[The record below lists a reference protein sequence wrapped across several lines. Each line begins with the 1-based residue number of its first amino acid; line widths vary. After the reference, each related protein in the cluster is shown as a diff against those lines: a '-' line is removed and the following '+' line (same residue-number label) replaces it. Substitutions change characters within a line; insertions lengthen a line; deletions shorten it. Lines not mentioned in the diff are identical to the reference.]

1 MIRVKCKFLSKS
13 FLYTLLHDLLG
24 VNKSIVYTIGA
35 RVIQAIGGVFILYF
49 VAKYLSVVEQG
60 YYYTFGSIL
69 ALQVFFE
76 LGLSGVLSQY
86 AAHEVAHLSWKEGA
100 FEGSDYH
107 IKRLSS
113 LLRFSFKW
121 FSAMAIIL
129 FVALLICGFLF
140 FGVYTVVNSHVGWKY
155 PWVLL
160 VFTSSLN
167 LLVTPV
173 LSYFEG
179 LGKILEV
186 ARLRF
191 FQQFFSIICVWSVLT
206 MGGGLFATGVATLTT
221 FVIALFWLL
230 SERQYIL
237 LKSIWRKFDSSTIID
252 WKTEILPYQWKIAL
266 SWISGYL
273 SFQIFNPV
281 LFAVEGSVI
290 AGKMGMTL
298 AVLSGVTSLAL
309 SWINTKIPYLSS
321 LIALK
326 KYDILNSIFSRTLK
340 QGCFI
345 CLFALIVFI
354 GGLKILNIFDVNWGI
369 RFLSF
374 DLVILLSLVTF
385 SNIIVFFLAVYLRCF
400 KKEPYLYMSLVMGI
414 STTLSTVF
422 LGHWCG
428 IYGIV
433 VGYFCLSLFMYLPWS
448 IVVFINKKNEWCK

>member
-1 MIRVKCKFLSKS
+1 MSKFS
-13 FLYTLLHDLLG
+13 LYSLLHDVLG
-24 VNKSIVYTIGA
+24 INKIIVYTIGA
-35 RVIQAIGGVFILYF
+35 RVIQAAGGIFVLYF

-76 LGLSGVLSQY
+76 LGLSGILSQY
-86 AAHEVAHLSWKEGA
+86 AAHEAAHLSWNGKCFLGK
-100 FEGSDYH
+100 DYH
-107 IKRLSS
+107 LKRLSS
-113 LLRFSFKW
+113 LLHFSFRW
-121 FSAMAIIL
+121 FSITAFVL
-129 FVALLICGFLF
+129 FIALLTCGFLF
-140 FGVYTVVNSHVGWKY
+140 FGVYTTVESHVGWKY
-155 PWVLL
+155 PWILL

-167 LLVTPV
+167 LLVTPI
-173 LSYFEG
+173 LSYLEG
-179 LGKILEV
+179 LGKVLDI

-191 FQQFFSIICVWSVLT
+191 FQQFFSIVCVWGTLAI
-206 MGGGLFATGVATLTT
+206 GGRLFATGVATLVT
-221 FVIALFWLL
+221 FIVALFWIL
-230 SERQYIL
+230 SNNQYAL
-237 LKSIWRKFDSSTIID
+237 LKYIWHNFDALTIIN

-290 AGKMGMTL
+290 AGKMGMSL
-298 AVLSGVTSLAL
+298 AVLSGITSLAL

-326 KYDILNSIFSRTLK
+326 NYTVLNSVFFLTLK

-345 CLFALIVFI
+345 CLAALIVFV
-354 GGLKILNIFDVNWGI
+354 GGIEILKIFHISWVV
-369 RFLSF
+369 RFLPL

-400 KKEPYLYMSLVMGI
+400 KREPYLYMSLVMGI

-422 LGHWCG
+422 LGHLRG
-428 IYGIV
+428 VYGV
-433 VGYFCLSLFMYLPWS
+433 VIGYFCLSIFMYLPWS
-448 IVVFINKKNEWCK
+448 IIVFVNKKNEWCK